1 MQLEDLNLVA
11 AASRPGQVAKSKPE
25 RETGSYSFPKGRD
38 VLVVLPKD
46 PQRDTVLERR
56 DFVIVREDFKKALH
70 RFTRELPRQCK
81 YPV

>member
-11 AASRPGQVAKSKPE
+11 AASRLDQVAKSKPE
-25 RETGSYSFPKGRD
+25 RETVVRAFQRD
-38 VLVVLPKD
+38 EMFLWFC
-46 PQRDTVLERR
+46 QRDTVLERR

-70 RFTRELPRQCK
+70 RFTHEFPRQCK